1 MKQQKVCLYLKNQ
14 EMGEKFGL
22 VFLRE
27 KMQWG
32 FWVKINSKKAEKN
45 IFQ

>member
-1 MKQQKVCLYLKNQ
+1 M
-14 EMGEKFGL
+14 EEKIGL